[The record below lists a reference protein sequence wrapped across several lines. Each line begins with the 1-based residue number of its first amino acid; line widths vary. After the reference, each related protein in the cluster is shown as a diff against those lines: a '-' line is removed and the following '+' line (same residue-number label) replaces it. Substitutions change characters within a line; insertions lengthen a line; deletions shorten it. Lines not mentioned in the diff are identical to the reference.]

1 MNVTTLAPVATQAAV
16 PAATRLGAGL
26 FALVLG
32 AFFVWGAGFASAQTL
47 HDTAHDMRHAFGF
60 PCH

>member
-1 MNVTTLAPVATQAAV
+1 MTVLKTTARAV
-16 PAATRLGAGL
+16 PDAGTRVAAGL

-32 AFFVWGAGFASAQTL
+32 AFFVWGAGFAHAQAL

>member
-1 MNVTTLAPVATQAAV
+1 MKTAYSAAPAV
-16 PAATRLGAGL
+16 HDAATRIGTGL

-32 AFFVWGAGFASAQTL
+32 AFFVWGAGFAHAQTL

>member
-1 MNVTTLAPVATQAAV
+1 MDTTDSAGLAA
-16 PAATRLGAGL
+16 PAAGTRIVVAL
-26 FALVLG
+26 FALALG
-32 AFFVWGAGFASAQTL
+32 AFFVWGAGFAHAEAL

>member
-1 MNVTTLAPVATQAAV
+1 MTTETRSIAGLHSG
-16 PAATRLGAGL
+16 TRLATGV

-32 AFFVWGAGFASAQTL
+32 AFFVWGAGFAHSDAL
-47 HDTAHDMRHAFGF
+47 HATTHDVRHANGF

>member
-1 MNVTTLAPVATQAAV
+1 MTTDTNQIAGTASSTRVAT
-16 PAATRLGAGL
+16 GL

-32 AFFVWGAGFASAQTL
+32 AFFVWGAGFAHSAAL
-47 HDTAHDMRHAFGF
+47 HDTAHDVRHAFGF

>member
-1 MNVTTLAPVATQAAV
+1 MNVSTLAPVAT

-26 FALVLG
+26 FALALG

>member
-1 MNVTTLAPVATQAAV
+1 MTFSRTTAQAV
-16 PAATRLGAGL
+16 PDAGTRIAAGL
-26 FALVLG
+26 LALALG
-32 AFFVWGAGFASAQTL
+32 AFFVWGAGFAQAQTL

>member
-1 MNVTTLAPVATQAAV
+1 MSPLLSASHAV
-16 PAATRLGAGL
+16 PDAGQRLVAGL
-26 FALVLG
+26 AALVLG
-32 AFFVWGAGFASAQTL
+32 AFFVWGAGFAQAEML